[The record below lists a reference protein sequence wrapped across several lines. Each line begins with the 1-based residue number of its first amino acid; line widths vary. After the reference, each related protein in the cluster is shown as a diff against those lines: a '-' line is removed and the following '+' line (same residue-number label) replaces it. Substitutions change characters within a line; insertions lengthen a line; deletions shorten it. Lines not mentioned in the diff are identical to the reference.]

1 MGSATESISIL
12 VIDDDRAVL
21 TYLKAVLGREGYRVF
36 TALDALH
43 GPMVA
48 RQAQPDLVVLD
59 LAMPGGGGPA
69 VLDRLRLMQGV
80 RDVPVLV
87 YSGLSKDRVDE
98 LVPSGPGVS
107 FIAKPGTPDEVLQA
121 VRGLLSAN

>member
-1 MGSATESISIL
+1 MGSATSQRIL

-36 TALDALH
+36 TAVDAMQ

-69 VLDRLRLMQGV
+69 VMDRLRLMQGTMEI
-80 RDVPVLV
+80 PVLV
-87 YSGLSKDRVDE
+87 YSGLSKDRVEE
-98 LVPSGPGVS
+98 LVPKGPGVS
-107 FIAKPGTPDEVLQA
+107 FVAKPGTPEEVLEA
-121 VRGLLSAN
+121 VRGLLRAH

>member
-1 MGSATESISIL
+1 MGSAGERIL

-21 TYLKAVLGREGYRVF
+21 TYLGAVLGREGYRVY
-36 TALDALH
+36 TALDALQ

-69 VLDRLRLMQGV
+69 VLDRLRRMQGTMAI
-80 RDVPVLV
+80 PVLV

-98 LVPSGPGVS
+98 LVPPGPGLAFV
-107 FIAKPGTPDEVLQA
+107 AKPGTPEEVLDA
-121 VRGLLSAN
+121 VRSLLHNH